1 MSPVSP
7 PGPVLDPGRPD
18 PVARDTYR
26 YLRVAPLVVALF
38 LGTSVTL
45 QRGVDGGCSL
55 GSISAYYFTPVHSVF
70 VASLCVIGM
79 CLIANQGNSAFE
91 DVVLNFSGFLA
102 FLVAMVPMVGADLR
116 PCSGTLV
123 QYDTASAITNNV
135 TAVFIAAL
143 AAEVLRWVVIG
154 RARNQDYRHPVVV
167 ITAALGYAVV
177 ARIVWQFF
185 RDQTWFVANA
195 HNWAAVTMFVGII
208 LVILTNA
215 IGAYL
220 NRDRTWALGYVLTAA
235 LMIVLL
241 VAVVL
246 ITAGSSV
253 NDTRVFWIEVVLI
266 ASFGLFWGLQTFE
279 LWDYRDRAQ
288 KTEVRAEQTGLPT
301 PQEGVLKEVS
311 GA

>member
-1 MSPVSP
+1 M
-7 PGPVLDPGRPD
+7 
-18 PVARDTYR
+18 ARDTYP
-26 YLRVAPLVVALF
+26 YLRVAPLVVAFF
-38 LGTSVTL
+38 LGVSVTL

-116 PCSGTLV
+116 QCAGSLV
-123 QYDTASAITNNV
+123 HYDTAAAITNNV
-135 TAVFIAAL
+135 KAVFIAAL
-143 AAEVLRWVVIG
+143 AAEVVRWVVIG
-154 RARNQDYRHPVVV
+154 RGRNQDYRHPVVF

-185 RDQTWFVANA
+185 RDETWFVANA

-235 LMIVLL
+235 LMIILL

-288 KTEVRAEQTGLPT
+288 KTEVRTEQTGIPT